1 MRALRLLQRRLSE
14 FMHKGDLMRLM
25 GLDVGDKTIGVAL
38 SDPLGF
44 MTYGL
49 ETILRTTLERDM
61 GRIVQLVLEH
71 GVTEV
76 VVGLPLNM
84 NDTIGPRAEKSIS
97 FSKQLTKR
105 LKYSDSLKGRDIPVV
120 LWDERLSTVQAE
132 QLLLEADM
140 SRKKRKT
147 VIDKMAAAAFLQAY
161 LEHIKNGGQHGQ

>member
-1 MRALRLLQRRLSE
+1 M
-14 FMHKGDLMRLM
+14 MRLM

-38 SDPLGF
+38 SDPLGM

-61 GRIVQLVLEH
+61 GRIVQLIMEH

-84 NDTIGPRAEKSIS
+84 NDTVGPRAEKSIS
-97 FSKQLTKR
+97 FSKQLIKR
-105 LKYSDSLKGRDIPVV
+105 IKYSKTLQGKDIPVV

-147 VIDKMAAAAFLQAY
+147 IIDKMAAAAFLQSY
-161 LEHIKNGGQHGQ
+161 LEHKINGGHHG

>member
-1 MRALRLLQRRLSE
+1 MRLLQRRMSKS
-14 FMHKGDLMRLM
+14 MHKGDMMRLM

-38 SDPLGF
+38 TDPLGM

-49 ETILRTTLERDM
+49 ETIRRTTLDRDM
-61 GRIVQLVLEH
+61 GRVVQLVLEH

-84 NDTIGPRAEKSIS
+84 NDSVGPRAEKSIT
-97 FSKQLTKR
+97 FAKQLTKR
-105 LKYSDSLKGRDIPVV
+105 LKYSQSLQGKEIPVV

-147 VIDKMAAAAFLQAY
+147 IIDKMAAATFLQSY
-161 LEHIKNGGQHGQ
+161 LENSKSGGQHGQ